1 MREEFSTAGG
11 KPKKVSSQYYDEKDD
26 TFSTEGY
33 DYGQTKRKLK
43 VGLEVEGLGGGW
55 KVKVGNWTLST
66 TGTLAI
72 TGLGFKPSSLRI
84 VASYI
89 GWGGAVSD
97 WVTDWTTSRS
107 VNWFPNPSTPAV
119 ENTDNLVYVNWS
131 SPWKT
136 VANLVSFDSDWFTL
150 NFTSIGPSISFFY
163 EARN

>member
-1 MREEFSTAGG
+1 MREEFVTPGG
-11 KPKKVSSQYYDEKDD
+11 VRKKPPEPKKDGFDSS
-26 TFSTEGY
+26 FTEGY

-43 VGLEVEGLGGGW
+43 VWLEVEGWGGGW
-55 KVKVGNWTLST
+55 KVKVGNWTRST
-66 TGTLAI
+66 TWTLAI

-119 ENTDNLVYVNWS
+119 ENTANLINVNWS
-131 SPWKT
+131 SAWKT